1 MEKRYLL
8 LNADDFGLC
17 RSANAAVI
25 DLFQNGFLR
34 SATVMTPCPGAE
46 EAARFAAEHPEYA
59 IGVHLTT
66 TNEWGERWPW
76 GALTHASSLE
86 TPEGRM
92 WRDSPEFEA
101 HARRGEI
108 VRELRAQVERAR
120 EFGMKPSHLDNHM
133 GSLYGLHGRR
143 TLLLLVFRL
152 CGRERL
158 PFRMC
163 VRAAR
168 EYAPCEVPYSLYRL
182 FCGITRTLSRLY
194 RVPTPDYLILSDQ
207 LAVLDRAE
215 SYERFRQA
223 FLEVLGGIPA
233 GITETFV
240 HPALDTE
247 EMRAIT
253 GAWRRRYWEY
263 LFLRDPEV
271 KAFLDRAGI
280 ALIDYRELVR
290 LKTNK

>member
-1 MEKRYLL
+1 
-8 LNADDFGLC
+8 
-17 RSANAAVI
+17 
-25 DLFQNGFLR
+25 
-34 SATVMTPCPGAE
+34 
-46 EAARFAAEHPEYA
+46 
-59 IGVHLTT
+59 
-66 TNEWGERWPW
+66 
-76 GALTHASSLE
+76 
-86 TPEGRM
+86 M

-194 RVPTPDYLILSDQ
+194 RVPTPD
-207 LAVLDRAE
+207 
-215 SYERFRQA
+215 
-223 FLEVLGGIPA
+223 
-233 GITETFV
+233 
-240 HPALDTE
+240 
-247 EMRAIT
+247 
-253 GAWRRRYWEY
+253 
-263 LFLRDPEV
+263 
-271 KAFLDRAGI
+271 
-280 ALIDYRELVR
+280 
-290 LKTNK
+290 